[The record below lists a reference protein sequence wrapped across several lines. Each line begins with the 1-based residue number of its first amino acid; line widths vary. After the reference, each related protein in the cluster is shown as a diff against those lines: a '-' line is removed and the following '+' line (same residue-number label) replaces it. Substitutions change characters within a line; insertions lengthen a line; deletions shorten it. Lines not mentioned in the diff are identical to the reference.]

1 MYEMILKI
9 SAYLILGDMADIC
22 PEMDMAVE
30 VLLPVLQDNT
40 LRIYYR
46 YEEKFTDLLY
56 EIFS

>member
-40 LRIYYR
+40 LRIYHT
-46 YEEKFTDLLY
+46 YEEKLQDLLY